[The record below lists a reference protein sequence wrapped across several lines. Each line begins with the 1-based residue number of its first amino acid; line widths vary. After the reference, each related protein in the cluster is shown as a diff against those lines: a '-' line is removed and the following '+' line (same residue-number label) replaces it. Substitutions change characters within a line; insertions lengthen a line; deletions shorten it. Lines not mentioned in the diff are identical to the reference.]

1 MAVLPSALAI
11 KRLLAH
17 NDTLRMLRADTL
29 PLIASTLSEHLGK
42 PGTKLLTDE
51 LHERI
56 DADLVALREHFA
68 LGDRS
73 AKSYCDEWRGKGL
86 LIRRTASAA
95 RGETY
100 ELSAAGLDAI
110 RIVEQLISPRS
121 TLTESRLMVLAQ
133 ALHGLAVDTD
143 PDTTRKL
150 RSLREE
156 RDRIDAEIVRISQN
170 QAQPIDPRAAT
181 ERVTDV
187 LAQAETLPADFARVR
202 ARFEELNH
210 ELRTAIL
217 DLDERQTTVISE
229 IFRGVDLIASSDEGR
244 TFSAFSSL
252 IRDPESSARFD
263 ADVNEILGREFAQ
276 QLPVETRRAIRNLLR
291 DMKTGSRDVQDTLTE
306 FARGLRRYV
315 RSQEYE
321 RDRALRTLI
330 QQALAAAVPAR
341 TALKPYASVGMHL
354 ELPVLPMASVGEVN
368 PHDPSDFAPNE
379 ALDDA
384 EPGEIDLLRLK
395 AIARES
401 EIDFDELIGHVN
413 AAVERSGP
421 VSVADVLAASPATQ
435 GLASV
440 IGLLALAT
448 RHGAVHNDDET
459 LVWVGLDQRTRTAQV
474 PRHTFAERIDT

>member
-17 NDTLRMLRADTL
+17 NDALRMLRADTL
-29 PLIASTLSEHLGK
+29 PIICATLSEHLGK

-51 LHERI
+51 LHERV

-86 LIRRTASAA
+86 LIRRTASSA

-110 RIVEQLISPRS
+110 RIIEQLISPRS
-121 TLTESRLMVLAQ
+121 TLTESRLLVLAQ

-156 RDRIDAEIVRISQN
+156 RDRIDAEIERISRSE
-170 QAQPIDPRAAT
+170 AQPLDARAAT

-187 LAQAETLPADFARVR
+187 LAQAESLPADFARVR

-217 DLDERQTTVISE
+217 DLDERQATVISE

-252 IRDPESSARFD
+252 IRDPESSARFE
-263 ADVNEILGREFAQ
+263 ADVHEILGREFAQ
-276 QLPVETRRAIRNLLR
+276 ALPIPTRRAIRNLLR
-291 DMKTGSRDVQDTLTE
+291 DMKAGSRDVQDTLTE

-341 TALKPYASVGMHL
+341 TAIKPYASIGMEL
-354 ELPVLPMASVGEVN
+354 ELPVLPLSSVGELS
-368 PHDPSDFAPNE
+368 PHDPSDFTPNA
-379 ALDDA
+379 ALGDA
-384 EPGEIDLLRLK
+384 EPGEIDLLRLA

-401 EIDFDELIGHVN
+401 EIDFDELVSHVN
-413 AAVERSGP
+413 QALDQQRP
-421 VSVADVLAASPATQ
+421 VSVGEVLAASPATQ

-448 RHGAVHNDDET
+448 RHGTLHDGEET
-459 LVWVGLDQRTRTAQV
+459 LVWRGLDEHLRSARV
-474 PRHTFAERIDT
+474 PRHAFTERIDT

>member
-1 MAVLPSALAI
+1 MAVLPGALAI

-51 LHERI
+51 LHERL
-56 DADLVALREHFA
+56 DADLVTLREHFA

-86 LIRRTASAA
+86 LIRRTSSAA

-156 RDRIDAEIVRISQN
+156 RDRIDAEIERISRGA
-170 QAQPIDPRAAT
+170 AQPLDPRAAT
-181 ERVTDV
+181 ERITDV
-187 LAQAETLPADFARVR
+187 LAQAESLPADFARVR

-229 IFRGVDLIASSDEGR
+229 IFRGVDLIASADEGR

-252 IRDPESSARFD
+252 IRDPESSARFE
-263 ADVNEILGREFAQ
+263 ADVHEILGREFAQ
-276 QLPVETRRAIRNLLR
+276 ELPAPTRRAIRNLLR

-330 QQALAAAVPAR
+330 QQALAAAVPSR
-341 TALKPYASVGMHL
+341 TAIKPYASVGMTL
-354 ELPVLPMASVGEVN
+354 ELSTLPMTSVGELS
-368 PHDPSDFAPNE
+368 PHDPSDYAPS
-379 ALDDA
+379 ATLGDA
-384 EPGEIDLLRLK
+384 EHGEIDLVRLT

-413 AAVERSGP
+413 EALERQGP
-421 VSVADVLAASPATQ
+421 VSVGEVLSASPATQ

-448 RHGAVHNDDET
+448 RHGTLHDEEET
-459 LVWVGLDQRTRTAQV
+459 LAWQGLDERTRSARV
-474 PRHTFAERIDT
+474 PRHAFTERIDT